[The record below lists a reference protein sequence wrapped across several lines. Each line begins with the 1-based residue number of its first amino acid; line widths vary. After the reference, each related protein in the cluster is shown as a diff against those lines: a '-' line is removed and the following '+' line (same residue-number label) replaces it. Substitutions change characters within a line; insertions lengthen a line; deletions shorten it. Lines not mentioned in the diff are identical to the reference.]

1 MSRVFYGVNE
11 DQKVDVTEIAME
23 KCMEGTTLVIP
34 ISDPIRAEIF
44 GDPYV
49 GQLKK
54 IFVVELDGT
63 HFTFDHE
70 QEVRIEYFES

>member
-1 MSRVFYGVNE
+1 MSRVFYGLNE
-11 DQKVDVTEIAME
+11 DEKVDVTEIAME
-23 KCMEGTTLVIP
+23 KCMEDIILVIP

-54 IFVVELDGT
+54 IFIVKIDGT
-63 HFTFDHE
+63 YVVYDHE
-70 QEVRIEYFES
+70 TEVCIDHFE

>member
-1 MSRVFYGVNE
+1 MSRVFYGLSE
-11 DQKVDVTEIAME
+11 DEKVDVTEIAME
-23 KCMEGTTLVIP
+23 KCIEGTILVIP

-54 IFVVELDGT
+54 IFIVHQDGT
-63 HFTFDHE
+63 IVTYDHE
-70 QEVRIEYFES
+70 QEVCIDHFES

>member
-1 MSRVFYGVNE
+1 MSQVFYGISE
-11 DQKVDVTEIAME
+11 DQKVNVTEIAME
-23 KCMEGTTLVIP
+23 KCIEGSTLVIP
-34 ISDPIRAEIF
+34 ISDPVRASIF

-54 IFVVELDGT
+54 IFIVELDGT

-70 QEVRIEYFES
+70 QEVRIPHFD